1 VRFARDVLGVG
12 GSPTAGYFLLLAQ
25 EKVTKEKGPPL
36 YRPYGLPSDFRKN
49 RAAAELAL
57 CAQTVL
63 ADFPRFLRK
72 SEAVQRGFKEG
83 GVTRKARGDVLGL
96 SGLCPDRVL
105 KLLLGFPF
113 SAAE

>member
-1 VRFARDVLGVG
+1 LPKR
-12 GSPTAGYFLLLAQ
+12 
-25 EKVTKEKGPPL
+25 KVTKEKGTPL
-36 YRPYGLPSDFRKN
+36 YRPFGLPSDFRKN

-72 SEAVQRGFKEG
+72 SEAVQRGLKEG
-83 GVTRKARGDVLGL
+83 AVTRRARGSVFGL

-105 KLLLGFPF
+105 KLLLKFPF
-113 SAAE
+113 STAE